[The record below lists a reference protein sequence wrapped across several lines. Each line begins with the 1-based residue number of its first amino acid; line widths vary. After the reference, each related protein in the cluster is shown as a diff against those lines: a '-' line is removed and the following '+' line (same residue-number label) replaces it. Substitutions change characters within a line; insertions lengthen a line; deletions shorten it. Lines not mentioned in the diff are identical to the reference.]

1 MRAITFKGVE
11 ISKSCSTYR
20 GVIMILKKT
29 TGKNRQVY
37 LQKGFIIDV
46 LEGLKHVSDLG
57 DRLVFQL
64 AFYS

>member
-1 MRAITFKGVE
+1 
-11 ISKSCSTYR
+11 
-20 GVIMILKKT
+20 MILKKT

-37 LQKGFIIDV
+37 LQKSFIIDV

-64 AFYS
+64 AFY